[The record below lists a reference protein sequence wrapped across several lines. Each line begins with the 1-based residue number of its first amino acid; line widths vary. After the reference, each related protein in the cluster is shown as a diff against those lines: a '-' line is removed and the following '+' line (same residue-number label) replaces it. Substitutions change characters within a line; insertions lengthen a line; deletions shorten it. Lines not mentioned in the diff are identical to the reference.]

1 MLPAVLTPVSF
12 RLHSQGNSA
21 EDPSGVTSE
30 GNRPPY
36 LPTLPLKLIA
46 LSLPVLAYKP
56 TLFH

>member
-12 RLHSQGNSA
+12 CLHPQGNSA

-36 LPTLPLKLIA
+36 LPTLPLKLTA